1 MKPGIL
7 MLLLLLSPFAAQAI
21 DSRQFANPEQQEAYE
36 TLTAELRCLVC
47 QNQTIAD
54 SNAELAADLRRQVQ
68 EMLEQGKSRE
78 EIVQFMT
85 DRYGDFVLYKPPFK
99 LKTGLLWLGPIVF
112 LLLGLVA
119 VFFVIRQ
126 RQPRSQQGFGIPTLP
141 GDKEAAA
148 VTENGQA
155 EKLAKIRRLL
165 DEGDVS

>member
-1 MKPGIL
+1 MKTGLLIL
-7 MLLLLLSPFAAQAI
+7 FLLLSPLAQAI

-36 TLTAELRCLVC
+36 TLTSELRCLVC

-99 LKTGLLWLGPIVF
+99 LKTGLLWLGPMAF

-119 VFFVIRQ
+119 VFFVIRHK
-126 RQPRSQQGFGIPTLP
+126 RAKTTLEPT
-141 GDKEAAA
+141 
-148 VTENGQA
+148 QA
-155 EKLAKIRRLL
+155 EKLAKVRRLL
-165 DEGDVS
+165 DEGDAS